1 MMPICARDDS
11 YGSVMRIIGMSV
23 CLRCRAGF
31 GCLPR
36 SRATF
41 GRSAPS
47 TRPNLARELSDC
59 PKVAQQRCECPKV
72 ARALRR
78 CPEVA
83 RQRPQCPNPARER
96 GRRPNFARQGKRC
109 PNLAREREHFPKAL
123 TQTRSQARA
132 WQNIPVRAILFHSP
146 YEAPRYVGARR
157 AAIAHAIMRSDSA
170 EGGPWRTTPYKKI
183 ACA

>member
-1 MMPICARDDS
+1 MPGSSYELYYPHMMPICARDDS

-83 RQRPQCPNPARER
+83 RQRRA
-96 GRRPNFARQGKRC
+96 C
-109 PNLAREREHFPKAL
+109 PNLARERPAIEHRARTRAPL
-123 TQTRSQARA
+123 TVPFGPLAERL
-132 WQNIPVRAILFHSP
+132 WQNERRREKIRAQP
-146 YEAPRYVGARR
+146 
-157 AAIAHAIMRSDSA
+157 
-170 EGGPWRTTPYKKI
+170 
-183 ACA
+183 